1 MNITIKE
8 KQIGFFERN
17 LTFWVLICMFFGV
30 LIGKF
35 LPQIPRRINLNR
47 YDIFEDISIYNV
59 GAFIVPKFNISKH
72 EMGIY
77 YYIIRQEFILRKS
90 IISRT
95 IKTALAS
102 LLAIVVSQ
110 ELSLEFAAAAGI
122 IAILNVFDTR
132 KATIEGGLKRTLSAI
147 IALLIGGF
155 LFEKIGYKTWVFG
168 LYLLLFVPV
177 SFLLKIELGLGPSSV
192 IVTHLLAFGKI
203 DVLIILNEMAL
214 VFIGTGFAML
224 TNFYAPTRQ
233 DKLNRLI
240 ESIYDDM
247 KFILNLFG
255 ESLVQNL
262 DVKLYED
269 KISELEADIDK
280 AIDIA
285 IIENDNLIENS
296 RDLLFDLRLRER
308 EMDLLQEMYDDL
320 RTIPPEYSDGKYI
333 SDILIQ
339 ASQNLTKRE
348 DMIKLKERIDFL
360 KNHYHMMEL
369 PDIHEE
375 FAIRSA
381 IFQVFRSLDQ
391 FIDISN
397 QITKIPNNKIRIK
410 TRG

>member
-77 YYIIRQEFILRKS
+77 YYIIRQEFILKKS
-90 IISRT
+90 IVSRT

-102 LLAIVVSQ
+102 LLAIIVSQ

-177 SFLLKIELGLGPSSV
+177 FFIEDRTGTWSFKCNRDS
-192 IVTHLLAFGKI
+192 
-203 DVLIILNEMAL
+203 
-214 VFIGTGFAML
+214 FISF
-224 TNFYAPTRQ
+224 R
-233 DKLNRLI
+233 
-240 ESIYDDM
+240 
-247 KFILNLFG
+247 
-255 ESLVQNL
+255 
-262 DVKLYED
+262 
-269 KISELEADIDK
+269 
-280 AIDIA
+280 
-285 IIENDNLIENS
+285 
-296 RDLLFDLRLRER
+296 
-308 EMDLLQEMYDDL
+308 
-320 RTIPPEYSDGKYI
+320 
-333 SDILIQ
+333 
-339 ASQNLTKRE
+339 
-348 DMIKLKERIDFL
+348 
-360 KNHYHMMEL
+360 KN
-369 PDIHEE
+369 
-375 FAIRSA
+375 
-381 IFQVFRSLDQ
+381 
-391 FIDISN
+391 
-397 QITKIPNNKIRIK
+397 
-410 TRG
+410 

>member
-1 MNITIKE
+1 M
-8 KQIGFFERN
+8 
-17 LTFWVLICMFFGV
+17 W
-30 LIGKF
+30 
-35 LPQIPRRINLNR
+35 
-47 YDIFEDISIYNV
+47 SIYNI

-102 LLAIVVSQ
+102 LLAI
-110 ELSLEFAAAAGI
+110 
-122 IAILNVFDTR
+122 
-132 KATIEGGLKRTLSAI
+132 

-177 SFLLKIELGLGPSSV
+177 SFLLRIELGLGPSSV
-192 IVTHLLAFGKI
+192 IVTHLLAFGRI
-203 DVLIILNEMAL
+203 DSAIILNEMAL

-224 TNFYAPTRQ
+224 TNFYAPTSQ
-233 DKLNRLI
+233 DRLNKLIDNI
-240 ESIYDDM
+240 DENM
-247 KFILNLFG
+247 TFILNLFG
-255 ESLVQNL
+255 QSLITHL

-269 KISELEADIDK
+269 KILELDEDIDK
-280 AIDIA
+280 AIEIA

-296 RDLLFDLRLRER
+296 RDILDNLRLRDR
-308 EMDLLQEMYDDL
+308 EMDLLEEMYHDL
-320 RTIPPEYSDGKYI
+320 KTIPAEYSDGKYI

-360 KNHYHMMEL
+360 KNHYHMMKL
-369 PDIHEE
+369 PDTHEE

-397 QITKIPNNKIRIK
+397 QITNKPNNKIMIK
-410 TRG
+410 TRGWLYVWRKKWRTDFQRKTWRDCGKFQQG

>member
-1 MNITIKE
+1 M
-8 KQIGFFERN
+8 
-17 LTFWVLICMFFGV
+17 
-30 LIGKF
+30 
-35 LPQIPRRINLNR
+35 
-47 YDIFEDISIYNV
+47 
-59 GAFIVPKFNISKH
+59 
-72 EMGIY
+72 
-77 YYIIRQEFILRKS
+77 RKS

-102 LLAIVVSQ
+102 LLAIIVSQ

-132 KATIEGGLKRTLSAI
+132 KATIEGGLKRTLSAV

-155 LFEKIGYKTWVFG
+155 LFEKIWYKTWVFG

-203 DVLIILNEMAL
+203 DASIILNEMAL

-240 ESIYDDM
+240 ESIDDDM

-269 KISELEADIDK
+269 KISELEADIDR

-285 IIENDNLIENS
+285 IIENDNLFENS

-348 DMIKLKERIDFL
+348 DMINLKERIDFL
-360 KNHYHMMEL
+360 KNHYHMMKL
-369 PDIHEE
+369 PDTH
-375 FAIRSA
+375 
-381 IFQVFRSLDQ
+381 
-391 FIDISN
+391 
-397 QITKIPNNKIRIK
+397 
-410 TRG
+410 

>member
-1 MNITIKE
+1 M
-8 KQIGFFERN
+8 
-17 LTFWVLICMFFGV
+17 
-30 LIGKF
+30 
-35 LPQIPRRINLNR
+35 
-47 YDIFEDISIYNV
+47 
-59 GAFIVPKFNISKH
+59 
-72 EMGIY
+72 
-77 YYIIRQEFILRKS
+77 RKS

-102 LLAIVVSQ
+102 LLAIIVSQ

-132 KATIEGGLKRTLSAI
+132 KATIEGGLKRTLSAV

-203 DVLIILNEMAL
+203 DASIILNEMAL

-240 ESIYDDM
+240 ESIDDDM

-269 KISELEADIDK
+269 KISELEADIDR

-285 IIENDNLIENS
+285 IIENDILFENS

-348 DMIKLKERIDFL
+348 DMINLKERIDFL
-360 KNHYHMMEL
+360 KNHYHMMKL
-369 PDIHEE
+369 PDTH
-375 FAIRSA
+375 
-381 IFQVFRSLDQ
+381 
-391 FIDISN
+391 
-397 QITKIPNNKIRIK
+397 
-410 TRG
+410 

>member
-1 MNITIKE
+1 MK
-8 KQIGFFERN
+8 
-17 LTFWVLICMFFGV
+17 
-30 LIGKF
+30 
-35 LPQIPRRINLNR
+35 
-47 YDIFEDISIYNV
+47 
-59 GAFIVPKFNISKH
+59 
-72 EMGIY
+72 
-77 YYIIRQEFILRKS
+77 KS
-90 IISRT
+90 IVSRT

-102 LLAIVVSQ
+102 LLAIIVSQ

-203 DVLIILNEMAL
+203 DASIILNEMAL

-224 TNFYAPTRQ
+224 TNFYAPNRQ
-233 DKLNRLI
+233 DKLNNLI
-240 ESIYDDM
+240 ESIDEDM
-247 KFILNLFG
+247 MFILNLFG
-255 ESLVQNL
+255 KSLVENL

-269 KISELEADIDK
+269 KISELKRDIDK

-296 RDLLFDLRLRER
+296 RDLLRDLRLRER

-320 RTIPPEYSDGKYI
+320 RTILPEYSDGKYI
-333 SDILIQ
+333 SDILIET
-339 ASQNLTKRE
+339 SENLTDGEEMTKV
-348 DMIKLKERIDFL
+348 KNRIDFL
-360 KNHYHMMEL
+360 KNHYHMMKL
-369 PDIHEE
+369 PDTHEE

-397 QITKIPNNKIRIK
+397 QITNKPNNKIMIK